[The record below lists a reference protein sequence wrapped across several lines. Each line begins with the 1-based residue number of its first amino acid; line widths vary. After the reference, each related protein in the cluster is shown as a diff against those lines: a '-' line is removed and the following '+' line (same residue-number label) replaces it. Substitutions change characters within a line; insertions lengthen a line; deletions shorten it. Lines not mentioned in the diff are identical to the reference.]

1 MAAEWITRPR
11 QFGWPSASVIQE
23 IIQDGVLLV
32 AACHPTSDDP
42 HNEWRVSFTM
52 AERTLV
58 DTLSDVQRLAYL
70 YAKLVWMHSLKPK
83 SWSFLVSYHLKNA
96 LLWLCEER
104 PSEFWRGDNLVVCV
118 RDIFRWLQK
127 EISSGQLR
135 HYFIAADNMIPSWV
149 ECTVDVIQSLG
160 DITDNVFQVM
170 FHLSTNHS
178 CSGYST
184 VSRKNVPHLACY
196 NLDIHGLIM
205 KIFGTGATEKIGNQN
220 VLYFFTS
227 PYLCFCTTWEA
238 ENPKIASFHLNAAC
252 FLTRSD
258 ETH

>member
-1 MAAEWITRPR
+1 MAAEWITRRR
-11 QFGWPSASVIQE
+11 QFGWPSASVIHE
-23 IIQDGVLLV
+23 IVQDGVLLV

-42 HNEWRVSFTM
+42 HNEWRVSFTI

-70 YAKLVWMHSLKPK
+70 YAKLVWMYSLKPK
-83 SWSFLVSYHLKNA
+83 SSSFLVSYHLKNA
-96 LLWLCEER
+96 LLWLSEER

-149 ECTVDVIQSLG
+149 ESTVDVIQSLD

-170 FHLSTNHS
+170 FHLFTNQS
-178 CSGYST
+178 CSGNST
-184 VSRKNVPHLACY
+184 PCLEKNVPHLTCY
-196 NLDIHGLIM
+196 NLDVHGSIAT
-205 KIFGTGATEKIGNQN
+205 IFGRSVTEKVSNQN
-220 VLYFFTS
+220 VLYFANA
-227 PYLCFCTTWEA
+227 PNLCICTTMG
-238 ENPKIASFHLNAAC
+238 NRKPKDCVF
-252 FLTRSD
+252 
-258 ETH
+258 